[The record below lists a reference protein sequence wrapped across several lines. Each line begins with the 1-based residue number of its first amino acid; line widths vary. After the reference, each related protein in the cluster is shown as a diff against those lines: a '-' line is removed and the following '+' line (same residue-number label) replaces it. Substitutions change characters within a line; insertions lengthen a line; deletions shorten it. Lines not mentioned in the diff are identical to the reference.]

1 MKSRNFVI
9 SCGTGWA
16 MTHIVKEIKKIDQ
29 VSIEVTFE
37 VKTYIDE
44 EQTETFDETYIFV
57 YGNINTIQHI
67 STNGKS
73 ENIEEIFS
81 ESALR
86 SFKEFGEKLFQI
98 LTD

>member
-1 MKSRNFVI
+1 MKPTFLLMVI
-9 SCGTGWA
+9 
-16 MTHIVKEIKKIDQ
+16 
-29 VSIEVTFE
+29 
-37 VKTYIDE
+37 
-44 EQTETFDETYIFV
+44 
-57 YGNINTIQHI
+57 TIQHI

-81 ESALR
+81 ESALQ